1 MTGLPGFFL
10 SLVFLFPSPAL
21 VHTGREQNFSHRFF
35 IFWFTNR
42 F

>member
-10 SLVFLFPSPAL
+10 SLGMLFAGSAL
-21 VHTGREQNFSHRFF
+21 VHTGREQNFSQRFF
-35 IFWFTNR
+35 IFWFTNC